1 LSEGGAEPARFF
13 GEELPSELNRTLRE
27 QERKVEAERRI
38 LEAMRAVDATLCF
51 EVQGEGGG
59 TFFVNLEG
67 GRATSS
73 DRAAR
78 PPLLRIVQDRESFD
92 RLVREAGDS
101 PLRLIGGLSGLGEQ
115 LRLTRGRVEA
125 LAGVAGR
132 VRFEVSGEQ
141 GFWLLTCFGGAAAGD
156 APDATIRVDHAAY
169 EELKAG
175 KLDPPGAFLSG
186 RIEVDGDAQL
196 AMRIALAAMAPE

>member
-1 LSEGGAEPARFF
+1 MSGDDAEPGRFF
-13 GEELPSELNRTLRE
+13 GEELPAELNRALRE
-27 QERKVEAERRI
+27 QERRVEAERRV

-51 EVQGEGGG
+51 EVRGEGGG

-67 GRATSS
+67 GRATAS

-78 PPLLRIVQDRESFD
+78 PRLLGIVQDRAGFD

-101 PLRLIGGLSGLGEQ
+101 PLRLIGGLSGLGEE
-115 LRLTRGRVEA
+115 LRLTRSRVEA
-125 LAGVAGR
+125 LAGVTGR
-132 VRFEVSGEQ
+132 VRFEVSGEK
-141 GFWLLTCFGGAAAGD
+141 GFWLLACFGGATGEG
-156 APDATIRVDHAAY
+156 APDATIRVDAAAY
-169 EELKAG
+169 AELKAG
-175 KLDPPGAFLSG
+175 KLDPPSAFLSG

>member
-1 LSEGGAEPARFF
+1 LSGEATGPGRFF
-13 GEELPSELNRTLRE
+13 GEELPAELNRSLRE
-27 QERKVEAERRI
+27 QERKVETERRV
-38 LEAMRAVDATLCF
+38 LDAMRAVHATLCF
-51 EVQGEGGG
+51 EVRGEGGG

-67 GRATSS
+67 GRATASA
-73 DRAAR
+73 RAAH
-78 PPLLRIVQDRESFD
+78 PPLLAIVQDRTSFD

-101 PLRLIGGLSGLGEQ
+101 PLRLIGGLSGLGGE

-125 LAGVAGR
+125 LAGVTGR

-141 GFWLLTCFGGAAAGD
+141 GFWLLTCFGGAAGD
-156 APDATIRVDHAAY
+156 GAPDATIRVDAAAY
-169 EELKAG
+169 AELKAG

-186 RIEVDGDAQL
+186 RIEVDGDAPL

>member
-1 LSEGGAEPARFF
+1 LSGDLAEPGRFF

-27 QERKVEAERRI
+27 QERKVEAERRV
-38 LEAMRAVDATLCF
+38 LDAMRAVDATLCF
-51 EVQGEGGG
+51 EVRGEGGG

-67 GRATSS
+67 GRATASP
-73 DRAAR
+73 RAAR
-78 PPLLRIVQDRESFD
+78 PPLLTLVQDRASFD

-101 PLRLIGGLSGLGEQ
+101 PLRLIGGLSGLGEE

-125 LAGVAGR
+125 LAGVTGR

-141 GFWLLTCFGGAAAGD
+141 GFWLLTCFGGATAEQ
-156 APDATIRVDHAAY
+156 APDATIRVDVAAY
-169 EELKAG
+169 AELKAG
-175 KLDPPGAFLSG
+175 RLDPPSAFLSG

-196 AMRIALAAMAPE
+196 AMRIALAAMTPE